1 MGPVRVAWHSVFSFA
16 GSLLSVAIAIRLAR
30 VLVRDDRVYPYAIA
44 VLLGG
49 LVTARLGHVAD
60 NWASYAGAP
69 ERIAAFWGG
78 GIAVTAAPIGSTIA
92 GLVAARRLRLPT
104 GFMLDVAAI
113 GIVIG
118 LAVGRIGDVINGE
131 HHAVACA
138 GLPWCVRY
146 TDPATLGQASFVH
159 PVVVYDGLIDLA
171 IGALAYRY
179 WRPRAGRPPEGRAYL
194 LVLGLYGAARAA
206 TSALRLDP
214 LVLGPLQEAQVLGI
228 AYALIAFPLLWLLTW
243 RASAG

>member
-1 MGPVRVAWHSVFSFA
+1 MGPVRIAWHSIFSFV
-16 GSLLSVAIAIRLAR
+16 GSLVAALVAVRLSRS
-30 VLVRDDRVYPYAIA
+30 LVRDDRVWIYAIA

-49 LVTARLGHVAD
+49 LVTARIGHVID
-60 NWASYAGAP
+60 NWPDFAGDLW
-69 ERIAAFWGG
+69 RIPFAGG
-78 GIAVTAAPIGSTIA
+78 GIAVTAAPIGSAIT
-92 GLVAARRLRLPT
+92 GVLVARRLRLPV
-104 GFMLDVAAI
+104 GFMLDVAGL
-113 GIVIG
+113 GIVVG
-118 LAVGRIGDVINGE
+118 LAIGRIGDVINGE